1 MNTVSDPVYFGI
13 ASALRDA
20 ARVMGYPA
28 PVISAGCRAAKA
40 HLDKH
45 TSPDGLTLLESYLA
59 GRDAMR
65 RQA

>member
-13 ASALRDA
+13 ASALRDV

-28 PVISAGCRAAKA
+28 PVIAAGCKAAKA
-40 HLDKH
+40 HLDRH
-45 TSPDGLTLLESYLA
+45 TSPDGLALVESYLA

>member
-13 ASALRDA
+13 ASALRDV

-28 PVISAGCRAAKA
+28 PVIAAGCKAAKA
-40 HLDKH
+40 HLDAADM
-45 TSPDGLTLLESYLA
+45 PDGLTLMESYLA